1 MFPVFER
8 LPGFCLQQV
17 ISGIHAKGQFIIVR
31 KTVGDFPVDV
41 VKGIAHVLFVIGIGT
56 VEQEEC
62 RSCEKIC
69 PTSSHGYVERGLVF
83 YDRAFKLDSAIEQPQ
98 GESPVKLLHVPLFGA
113 YIHYGRKSAAVTCR
127 ETAFIEIHVFDNIRI
142 ESGEQ
147 PAQMVDLVKRC
158 SVQQKKVLIVLASV
172 YIHAG
177 KQLRSGSHTGN
188 ILEGLY
194 QVR

>member
-113 YIHYGRKSAAVTCR
+113 YIHYGRKSAA
-127 ETAFIEIHVFDNIRI
+127 
-142 ESGEQ
+142 
-147 PAQMVDLVKRC
+147 DLVKRC

-177 KQLRSGSHTGN
+177 KQLRSGNHTGN